1 MVFHPVPLFHSST
14 HYEELSRRVH
24 RQINS
29 SAAQASR
36 RTIIVRQ
43 SGERIGDWD
52 KFIEQLDAEESVR
65 VTRLDEGS
73 VYLNWTNQH
82 SGCYACG

>member
-29 SAAQASR
+29 SAAQATR

-52 KFIEQLDAEESVR
+52 KLIEHLDAEESVR
-65 VTRLDEGS
+65 VRLVGDS
-73 VYLNWTNQH
+73 TAHLSWTNQH
-82 SGCYACG
+82 CG

>member
-29 SAAQASR
+29 SAAQATR

-43 SGERIGDWD
+43 SGERI
-52 KFIEQLDAEESVR
+52 A
-65 VTRLDEGS
+65 TRLRS
-73 VYLNWTNQH
+73 LLTRPALRNWL
-82 SGCYACG
+82 

>member
-1 MVFHPVPLFHSST
+1 MVFNPVPLFHSST

-29 SAAQASR
+29 SAAQATR

-52 KFIEQLDAEESVR
+52 KLIEHLDTEESVR
-65 VTRLDEGS
+65 VRLMGDGTAHLS
-73 VYLNWTNQH
+73 WTNQH
-82 SGCYACG
+82 CG

>member
-29 SAAQASR
+29 SAAQATR

-43 SGERIGDWD
+43 SGERIGDWY
-52 KFIEQLDAEESVR
+52 KLIEHLDAEESVR
-65 VTRLDEGS
+65 VRLMGDS
-73 VYLNWTNQH
+73 TAHLSWTNQH
-82 SGCYACG
+82 RS

>member
-29 SAAQASR
+29 SAAQATR

-52 KFIEQLDAEESVR
+52 KLIEHLDAEESVR
-65 VTRLDEGS
+65 VRLMGDS
-73 VYLNWTNQH
+73 TAHLSWNNQH
-82 SGCYACG
+82 RS

>member
-29 SAAQASR
+29 SAAQATR

-43 SGERIGDWD
+43 SGDRIGDWD
-52 KFIEQLDAEESVR
+52 KLIEHLDAEESVR
-65 VTRLDEGS
+65 VRLMGDS
-73 VYLNWTNQH
+73 TAQLSWANQH
-82 SGCYACG
+82 C

>member
-29 SAAQASR
+29 SAAQVSR
-36 RTIIVRQ
+36 RTVIVRRPDEQ
-43 SGERIGDWD
+43 KGDWD
-52 KFIEQLDAEESVR
+52 KLIDNLDAEESVR
-65 VTRLDEGS
+65 VTRLDEES
-73 VYLNWTNQH
+73 VFLKWTNQH
-82 SGCYACG
+82 PG

>member
-14 HYEELSRRVH
+14 HYEELNRRVH

-29 SAAQASR
+29 SAAQATR

-43 SGERIGDWD
+43 AGERIGDWD
-52 KFIEQLDAEESVR
+52 KLIEQLDAEESVR
-65 VTRLDEGS
+65 VRLMGDS
-73 VYLNWTNQH
+73 TAHLSWTNQH
-82 SGCYACG
+82 RS

>member
-29 SAAQASR
+29 SAAQATR

-52 KFIEQLDAEESVR
+52 KLIEHLDTEESVR
-65 VTRLDEGS
+65 VRLMGDDTAHLS
-73 VYLNWTNQH
+73 WTNQH
-82 SGCYACG
+82 CG